1 MKMHICTHVGC
12 HNLTTADRRYCN
24 VHQAE
29 QTAYESRVNQYRNHC
44 ATNHNQH
51 DYNLYD
57 RDKEANTFYQSRHWK
72 LLSKELRAESMHIC
86 ECCGKHSE
94 RVYVDH
100 IIPRRIDK
108 RQEYTISNLWV
119 ICGRC
124 HYFKTQLESE
134 TFTGEFIHDLDASK
148 KFTKNNLKEIIGQ
161 K

>member
-24 VHQAE
+24 AHQAE
-29 QTAYESRVNQYRNHC
+29 QTAYESRRDQYRKQSYSHDQR
-44 ATNHNQH
+44 HYNQF
-51 DYNLYD
+51 D
-57 RDKEANTFYQSRHWK
+57 RDKEANAFYQSRHWK
-72 LLSKELRAESMHIC
+72 LLSRELRRDSMHIC